1 MKFVKGEK
9 VVVVSFG
16 EKPTP
21 DSGQETCFKHN
32 NLRYLVSIFE
42 TSKISSK
49 DI

>member
-1 MKFVKGEK
+1 MKK
-9 VVVVSFG
+9 VVVVNFG
-16 EKPTP
+16 AS

-49 DI
+49 DIWDIY